1 MSVTVVLTAAL
12 TPTVTH
18 HVTVADPE
26 ERAREYAASLTRWSD
41 TARRL
46 GLRLVVV
53 DTTGAPREALWPAG
67 VEGRHLSFV
76 ADPADSARGKGAVEA
91 AAIDHA
97 LAHAPELREGS
108 AYKCTGRL
116 WVANADDLLTPLPP
130 ATARIRRTLDWTWVD
145 SRLVGASV
153 DLWRGALAGMRS
165 EVDDR
170 GGRYLEHVVADRLRH
185 AWTVEG
191 AHLQRLGRRPV
202 YVGRSGSTGIDY
214 RSPRERLKGVVL
226 QPLESLL
233 AGPLGTK
240 LV

>member
-1 MSVTVVLTAAL
+1 MSVTVVLTAAV

-18 HVTVADPE
+18 GVTVADPD
-26 ERAREYAASLTRWSD
+26 ERAREYAASLTRWAG

-53 DTTGAPREALWPAG
+53 ETTGAPREALWPAG

-97 LAHAPELREGS
+97 LAHAPELRDGT

-116 WVANADDLLTPLPP
+116 WVANAVDLLAPLPP
-130 ATARIRRTLDWTWVD
+130 GTARIRRTLDWTWVD

-153 DLWRGALAGMRS
+153 DLWRDALAGMGR

-170 GGRYLEHVVADRLRH
+170 EGRYVEHVMADRLRRTW
-185 AWTVEG
+185 ATGGAAVE
-191 AHLQRLGRRPV
+191 RLGRRPV

-214 RSPRERLKGVVL
+214 RSPRERLKGVL
-226 QPLESLL
+226 MQPLESML

-240 LV
+240 LM

>member
-1 MSVTVVLTAAL
+1 MLTAAL
-12 TPTVTH
+12 TPTVTQR
-18 HVTVADPE
+18 VTVAAPE
-26 ERAREYAASLTRWSD
+26 ERAREYAAALTRWAG

-53 DTTGAPREALWPAG
+53 ETTGAPREALWPAG

-91 AAIDHA
+91 AAIEHA
-97 LAHAPELREGS
+97 LAHAPELRTGT

-116 WVANADDLLTPLPP
+116 WVANAADLLVALPP

-153 DLWRGALAGMRS
+153 DLWRGALAGMGA

-170 GGRYLEHVVADRLRH
+170 AGHYLEHALADRLRR
-185 AWTVEG
+185 AWATDG
-191 AHLQRLGRRPV
+191 AAVQRLGRRPV

-214 RSPRERLKGVVL
+214 RSPRERLKGAVL

-240 LV
+240 LL